1 MENKQFYI
9 KYLTNGPVG
18 LKTHILNTNTFEWVQ
33 TVFTVGDLVAGT
45 RRLIVAFQQ
54 LPNSPLA
61 SSFAGDIT
69 LHLPEAVC
77 RSALSED
84 CFNRLYWNYSRPG
97 VSSFYSWFSGLKV
110 KGTTDYQVNERC
122 WSRYCSWSYSRV
134 RATSSI

>member
-61 SSFAGDIT
+61 SSFAGDII

-77 RSALSED
+77 RSALSEEV
-84 CFNRLYWNYSRPG
+84 LY
-97 VSSFYSWFSGLKV
+97 V
-110 KGTTDYQVNERC
+110 
-122 WSRYCSWSYSRV
+122 
-134 RATSSI
+134 